1 MKHIQQ
7 GLWLIVIASMA
18 LASWGCG
25 GARKSGLCEEV
36 GIPQAQPGDLTALEA
51 SADAAWTERKDES
64 KLTEAIANLRKAVAT
79 APAKTGNYVKL
90 AKALYFWGDG
100 YLRFQEKNE
109 EMLKAFEE
117 ATFFAEQALR
127 IQNPDFQLSVCAGDS
142 FKHTVKTIRRSDIP
156 AIYWYA
162 VALGKYGLAKSIV
175 VVLDN
180 KDKIAAMMKTTRRLD
195 PAYHHGAADRY
206 LGAFYTKIP
215 FPKGDA
221 VKSRRHF
228 KESIR
233 RAPNYFAT
241 RVLMAKM
248 LAPKLADGRKVF
260 KKQLE
265 YVINAP
271 VDVIPGLV
279 PEHIIEKRKAKE
291 LLKEID
297 DRYPQE

>member
-1 MKHIQQ
+1 MKRYQQ
-7 GLWLIVIASMA
+7 GLWIVVIAAMA

-25 GARKSGLCEEV
+25 AARKSGLCEEIGV
-36 GIPQAQPGDLTALEA
+36 PKAQAGDLIALEGA
-51 SADAAWTERKDES
+51 ATAAWAERKDEA
-64 KLTEAIANLRKAVAT
+64 KLVEAIENYRKAVAT
-79 APAKTGNYVKL
+79 APTKTENYVKL

-100 YLRFQEKNE
+100 YLRFQEKDE

-117 ATFFAEQALR
+117 AISFAERALR
-127 IQNPDFQLSVCAGDS
+127 IQNPEFTFSECAGDS
-142 FKHTVKTIRRSDIP
+142 FKETAKTIRRSDIP

-175 VVLDN
+175 VVLNN
-180 KDKIAAMMKTTRRLD
+180 KDKIAEMMKTTRRLD

-206 LGAFYTKIP
+206 LGAFFTKIP

-221 VKSRRHF
+221 AKSKRHF
-228 KESIR
+228 Q
-233 RAPNYFAT
+233 RAIKRSPNYLAT

-248 LAPKLADGRKVF
+248 LAHKLPDGRKVF
-260 KKQLE
+260 KEQLE

-271 VDVIPGLV
+271 VDVIPELV

-297 DRYPQE
+297 DRYP